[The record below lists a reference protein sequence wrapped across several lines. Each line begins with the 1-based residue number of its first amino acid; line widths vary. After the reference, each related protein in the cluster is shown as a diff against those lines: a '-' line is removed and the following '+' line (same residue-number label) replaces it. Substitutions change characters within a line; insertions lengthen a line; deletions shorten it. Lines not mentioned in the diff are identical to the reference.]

1 MEGNMPTYEYQCQ
14 ACKREFSLIQSFSEH
29 EKAKVTCPKCKGKKV
44 KQVISIFT
52 AKTSR
57 KS

>member
-1 MEGNMPTYEYQCQ
+1 MPTYEYLCQ
-14 ACKREFSLIQSFSEH
+14 ACKYEFTLIQSFSEH
-29 EKAKVTCPKCKGKKV
+29 GKAKVTCPKCKSKKV
-44 KQVISIFT
+44 KQLVSIFT

>member
-1 MEGNMPTYEYQCQ
+1 MPTYDYQCE
-14 ACKREFSLIQSFSEH
+14 ACRHKFSLILRMAEH
-29 EKAKVTCPKCKGKKV
+29 DKGKAACPKCKSKKV
-44 KQVISIFT
+44 KQQISLFT

>member
-1 MEGNMPTYEYQCQ
+1 MPTYEYRCDG
-14 ACKREFSLIQSFSEH
+14 CKREFSTIQSIREH
-29 EKAKVTCPKCKGKKV
+29 EKTKVTCPKCKSKKV
-44 KQVISIFT
+44 RQQISIFT

>member
-1 MEGNMPTYEYQCQ
+1 MPTYEYRCNV
-14 ACKREFSLIQSFSEH
+14 CKRVFSVIQSLREH
-29 EKAKVTCPKCKGKKV
+29 EKTKVTCPKCKSKKV
-44 KQVISIFT
+44 KQQISIFT